1 MNYIDR
7 LTRGLLHQHLLLC
20 SVAQRARRIRLGTE
34 PLHRRGNRSLV
45 SRKCLPDGGVIID
58 VLRHHLQHLREIHQR
73 EERRIESLL
82 LGRVG

>member
-1 MNYIDR
+1 LNYVNR
-7 LTRGLLHQHLLLC
+7 LTRGLLHQYLLLC

-34 PLHRRGNRSLV
+34 PLHRGGNRSLV